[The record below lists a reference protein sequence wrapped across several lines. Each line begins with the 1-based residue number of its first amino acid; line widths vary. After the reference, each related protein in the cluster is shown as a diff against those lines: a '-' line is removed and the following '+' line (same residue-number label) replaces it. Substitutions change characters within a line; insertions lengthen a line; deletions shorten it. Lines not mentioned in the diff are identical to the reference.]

1 MSTYGNINKYGI
13 NNIPKNI
20 IEIFNEANILIYH
33 PVSDQHG
40 KWHFKNILS
49 YCNCDTKKLMI
60 PYYRFHGYFY
70 EDYYIYIIGHIYV
83 LIYLKPKKL
92 KL

>member
-49 YCNCDTKKLMI
+49 YCNLIHPLINIAFTWHNQDELDFD
-60 PYYRFHGYFY
+60 RSGL
-70 EDYYIYIIGHIYV
+70 V
-83 LIYLKPKKL
+83 LKVLL
-92 KL
+92 L